1 MKTLLILLLTFFVA
15 CSGNKNQIS
24 QETGPQQEATKIIIS
39 QAQSAQND
47 WSLKAAKAE
56 FYDIQNQV
64 RLYWPILIYNKNG
77 VQDNT
82 LKAKE
87 GWFDISKNLIVMQ
100 GDVLI
105 SSLSEGFKINT
116 AEVFYDTSKKEAWSI
131 TPIKMKRGKTTLNAK
146 GFKATD
152 NFNQIELFNQKT
164 TLPKDMQDFKPAP
177 LTLQEALNED

>member
-1 MKTLLILLLTFFVA
+1 MKIFLILLLAFFVA
-15 CSGNKNQIS
+15 CSADKKEAK

-39 QAQSAQND
+39 QAQSTQNN

-56 FYDIQNQV
+56 FYDEQNQV
-64 RLYWPILIYNKNG
+64 RLYSPILIYSKNG

-87 GWFDISKNLIVMQ
+87 GFFDISKNLIVLQ

-116 AEVFYDTSKKEAWSI
+116 SEVYYDTAKKEAWSI
-131 TPIKMKRGKTTLNAK
+131 TPVKMKRGKTTLKSK

-152 NFNQIELFNQKT
+152 NFNQIELLNQKT
-164 TLPKDMQDFKPAP
+164 NLPKEMQDFKPAT